1 MLEHIV
7 LLLRE
12 HGFDDIIMLTYF
24 FPDTIEEYFGDGSA
38 FGVKISY
45 RQDPPGGLGT
55 AGAVKNVEDLIGGP
69 FLVISGDVITD
80 FDLTRAMDFHN
91 GRDDLATMILTR
103 VHNPLPFGV
112 VITDDNDRVVRF
124 LEKPSWGEVFSDTIN
139 TGIYILEPEIFD
151 LIPRGVQRDFSKDIF
166 PALLEKGDPPGA
178 FIAEGHWKDV
188 GNAVE
193 YLQVHREIASGTVE
207 LDIPGDPTSVD
218 GATVF
223 LGKDCTVHPGARL
236 SGMVVVGDGAIIEDD
251 QGLFYW
257 FRLQGRLP
265 CPHACIGA
273 VG

>member
-1 MLEHIV
+1 LTVKLPKPMIPIANRPMLEHIV

-124 LEKPSWGEVFSDTIN
+124 LEKPSWGEVFS
-139 TGIYILEPEIFD
+139 
-151 LIPRGVQRDFSKDIF
+151 
-166 PALLEKGDPPGA
+166 
-178 FIAEGHWKDV
+178 
-188 GNAVE
+188 
-193 YLQVHREIASGTVE
+193 
-207 LDIPGDPTSVD
+207 
-218 GATVF
+218 
-223 LGKDCTVHPGARL
+223 
-236 SGMVVVGDGAIIEDD
+236 
-251 QGLFYW
+251 
-257 FRLQGRLP
+257 GRSS
-265 CPHACIGA
+265 I
-273 VG
+273 